1 MKSFIILILLSFF
14 SYPIKAQLT
23 PTTVPDHKAMM
34 TAVWEK
40 FDLLMYKVTTLPDGT
55 TSYTPHFPKEL
66 KALDNNNVTL
76 PGYIIPLKVG
86 RDHSTFMLSVLPVMQ
101 CMFCGQ
107 NGIPPLVQIVMKKG
121 KVKFTDKPLKI
132 NGTIHLNPDP
142 EKGAEI
148 QLLNASVSQ

>member
-1 MKSFIILILLSFF
+1 
-14 SYPIKAQLT
+14 
-23 PTTVPDHKAMM
+23 MM

-40 FDLLMYKVTTLPDGT
+40 FDLLMYKVITLPDGT

-121 KVKFTDKPLKI
+121 KVRITDNPVKI
-132 NGTIHLNPDP
+132 SGTIHLNSDP